1 MLKLKIERIKKGLT
15 QEKLSEK
22 AGVGRVTI
30 SNIERKGIKTTPVYI
45 LEKLAKALDTTVQ
58 DLFFSEEE

>member
-1 MLKLKIERIKKGLT
+1 MLKLKVERVKKGLT
-15 QEKLSEK
+15 QDKLSK
-22 AGVGRVTI
+22 KSGVGRVTI

-58 DLFFSEEE
+58 ELFFSE

>member
-1 MLKLKIERIKKGLT
+1 MLKLKISRIKKGLT

-58 DLFFSEEE
+58 ELFFSEEE

>member
-1 MLKLKIERIKKGLT
+1 MLALKIERVKKGLT
-15 QEKLSEK
+15 QKQLSEK
-22 AGVGRVTI
+22 SGVGRVTI

-58 DLFFSEEE
+58 ELFFSEEE